1 MEICTTTTSY
11 TAQYDDELTFEA
23 GADIYIV
30 LQNGGGWYYTY
41 WIYYVIIWSDNN
53 LVVYQLR
60 VKRNYL
66 TKFLFDR
73 CTGMLNGRYGRVQE
87 SQIVLTAE
95 GTGGGELAET

>member
-1 MEICTTTTSY
+1 M
-11 TAQYDDELTFEA
+11 
-23 GADIYIV
+23 V
-30 LQNGGGWYYTY
+30 LK
-41 WIYYVIIWSDNN
+41 IFN
-53 LVVYQLR
+53 LLCDHLYQLR
-60 VKRNYL
+60 VKINYL

>member
-1 MEICTTTTSY
+1 M
-11 TAQYDDELTFEA
+11 
-23 GADIYIV
+23 V
-30 LQNGGGWYYTY
+30 LHILN
-41 WIYYVIIWSDNN
+41 ILCDNY

>member
-1 MEICTTTTSY
+1 MVVDGIKNI
-11 TAQYDDELTFEA
+11 QF
-23 GADIYIV
+23 V
-30 LQNGGGWYYTY
+30 M
-41 WIYYVIIWSDNN
+41 WSFNRN

-60 VKRNYL
+60 VKINYL

>member
-1 MEICTTTTSY
+1 MVTKQCFETLAQTCSTSSLVMTLLY
-11 TAQYDDELTFEA
+11 TFIKHL
-23 GADIYIV
+23 YI
-30 LQNGGGWYYTY
+30 LC
-41 WIYYVIIWSDNN
+41 DNLIGFN
-53 LVVYQLR
+53 LIVYQLR

-66 TKFLFDR
+66 TKLLFDR

>member
-1 MEICTTTTSY
+1 M
-11 TAQYDDELTFEA
+11 
-23 GADIYIV
+23 V
-30 LQNGGGWYYTY
+30 LKILNMLCDHLIGF
-41 WIYYVIIWSDNN
+41 N

-60 VKRNYL
+60 VKINYL